1 MLHFDTSSCR
11 LVGFDLPIVQAPVG
25 GVSTPALAAAVSEAG
40 GLGTLSITW
49 RDPDALRSLPRETRA
64 RTEKPLTVKLV
75 LAWEPE
81 ERLDRTDADSTRHV
95 LVASG

>member
-49 RDPDALRSLPRETRA
+49 REPDALLAAAGDAGADGGAVRRQSRA
-64 RTEKPLTVKLV
+64 GVGSRG
-75 LAWEPE
+75 AA
-81 ERLDRTDADSTRHV
+81 RQD
-95 LVASG
+95 